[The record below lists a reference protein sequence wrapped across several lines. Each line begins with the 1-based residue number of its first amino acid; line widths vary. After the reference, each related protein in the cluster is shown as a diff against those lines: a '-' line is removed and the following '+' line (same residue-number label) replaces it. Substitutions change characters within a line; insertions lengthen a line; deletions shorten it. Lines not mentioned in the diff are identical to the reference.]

1 MPKGLPVA
9 DEDYA
14 PYAAFKNINDVI
26 VRYRQRDLPNPLTAS
41 ELERLGVSS
50 GMTARTL
57 RALRFLGLTDDSGYR
72 QEPFERLK
80 KVTTEEYPQ
89 QLAEIVRASYLPI
102 FQIVDP
108 AADSDTALADAFRRY
123 EPSAQRERMIALF
136 RGLCQAAGIMPKESR
151 PSSPPRR
158 TSVPPAPK
166 AKPAATPATQA
177 QESASRQP
185 TEHRDDDGRDYRL
198 ISALIQ
204 QLPRDGRW
212 SKAKRDRWLLAM
224 TSAVDLLFEVTE
236 DRSDPVDAGAGG
248 GTHE

>member
-1 MPKGLPVA
+1 MPKGTPVA
-9 DEDYA
+9 DGDYA

-26 VRYRQRDLPNPLTAS
+26 VRYRNRDLPNPLTAS

-57 RALRFLGLTDDSGYR
+57 RALRFLGLTDEGGYR

-89 QLAEIVRASYLPI
+89 QLAEIVRAAYLPI

-136 RGLCQAAGIMPKESR
+136 RGLCQAAAIMPKESR

-166 AKPAATPATQA
+166 AKPGVTPATQA
-177 QESASRQP
+177 PESAARQP
-185 TEHRDDDGRDYRL
+185 IEHRDDDGRDYRL

-212 SKAKRDRWLLAM
+212 LKAKRDRWLLAM
-224 TSAVDLLFEVTE
+224 TSAVDLLFDVTE
-236 DRSDPVDAGAGG
+236 DHGGPVDPGADG

>member
-1 MPKGLPVA
+1 MPKGTPVA

-14 PYAAFKNINDVI
+14 PYAAYKNISDVI
-26 VRYRQRDLPNPLTAS
+26 GRYRNRDLPNPLTAS

-57 RALRFLGLTDDSGYR
+57 RALRFLGLIDEAGYR
-72 QEPFERLK
+72 QEAFERLK

-89 QLAEIVRASYLPI
+89 QLAEIVRSAYLPI

-136 RGLCQAAGIMPKESR
+136 RGLCQEAGIMPKEGRPTGTSR
-151 PSSPPRR
+151 RA
-158 TSVPPAPK
+158 SVPPSQKVRA
-166 AKPAATPATQA
+166 AGTPAANTPDP
-177 QESASRQP
+177 ASRQP
-185 TEHRDDDGRDYRL
+185 VEHRDDDGRDYRL

-212 SKAKRDRWLLAM
+212 QKAKRDRWLLAM

-236 DRSDPVDAGAGG
+236 DQGDPHDTGAGG
-248 GTHE
+248 GAHE

>member
-1 MPKGLPVA
+1 MPKGTPVA

-26 VRYRQRDLPNPLTAS
+26 VRYRNRDLPNPLTAS

-57 RALRFLGLTDDSGYR
+57 RALRFLGLIDEGGYR
-72 QEPFERLK
+72 LEAFERLK
-80 KVTTEEYPQ
+80 KVSTDEYPQ
-89 QLAEIVRASYLPI
+89 QLAEIVRAAYLPI

-136 RGLCQAAGIMPKESR
+136 RGLCQEAGIMPKEGR
-151 PSSPPRR
+151 PSGAPRR
-158 TSVPPAPK
+158 ASVPPAQK
-166 AKPAATPATQA
+166 AKASGTPATSTQD
-177 QESASRQP
+177 SVPRQP
-185 TEHRDDDGRDYRL
+185 SEQRDDDGRDYRL

-212 SKAKRDRWLLAM
+212 PKTKRDRWLLAM

-236 DRSDPVDAGAGG
+236 DLGDPHDTGAGG
-248 GTHE
+248 GAHE

>member
-1 MPKGLPVA
+1 MPKGTPVA

-14 PYAAFKNINDVI
+14 PYAAFKNVNDVI
-26 VRYRQRDLPNPLTAS
+26 VRYRNRDLPDPLTAG

-57 RALRFLGLTDDSGYR
+57 RALRFLGLVDEAGYR

-89 QLAEIVRASYLPI
+89 QLAEIVRAAYLPI

-136 RGLCQAAGIMPKESR
+136 RGLCQEAGIMPKDAR
-151 PSSPPRR
+151 PSGASRR
-158 TSVPPAPK
+158 TTVPAAPK
-166 AKPAATPATQA
+166 AKASGTPATHTPDPV
-177 QESASRQP
+177 SRHPIEQ
-185 TEHRDDDGRDYRL
+185 RDDDGRDYRL

-212 SKAKRDRWLLAM
+212 PKAKRDRWLLAM
-224 TSAVDLLFEVTE
+224 TSAVDLLFEVAE
-236 DRSDPVDAGAGG
+236 DHGDPHGAGAGG